1 MSRLRLGAAQ
11 IECRPGDLSA
21 NLASHLAMIE
31 RARRESVDLLVFPE
45 LSLTDYLS
53 DPDCAALGL
62 ARDAAQLTVLASAA
76 APMAVSVGFIERG
89 PDGEHFNAQA
99 LLVAGGVAVVHRKLN
114 LPGYG
119 RLREDK
125 VYARGE
131 ALALAPL
138 AGGWRAATL
147 ICADSWNPAWPW
159 LAALAGAN
167 LLILP
172 TASAREAVGGGFD
185 NARGWEV
192 NLAHTA
198 LTYGLPT
205 IFANHCGRRGGLD
218 FWGGSRILG
227 ASGEVLSQAGAGPDL
242 VIAEIALSDGEAAR
256 ARLPT
261 VRDSDPARVRRLLDA
276 VLAQAGKG

>member
-31 RARRESVDLLVFPE
+31 CARRESVDLLVFPE
-45 LSLTDYLS
+45 LSLIDYLP

-62 ARDAAQLTVLASAA
+62 SSDAAQLALLAGAA

-89 PDGEHFNAQA
+89 PYGAHFNAQA
-99 LLVAGGVAVVHRKLN
+99 LLVAGVVAAVHRKLN

-138 AGGWRAATL
+138 AGGWQAATL

-172 TASAREAVGGGFD
+172 TASARGAVGDGFD
-185 NARGWEV
+185 NARGWDV

-205 IFANHCGRRGGLD
+205 VFANHCGRRGGLD
-218 FWGGSRILG
+218 FWGGSRILD
-227 ASGEVLSQAGAGPDL
+227 ASGEVLAQAGAEPDL
-242 VIAEIALSDGEAAR
+242 VVAEIALSDGEAAR

-261 VRDSDPARVRRLLDA
+261 VRDSDPARVQRLLDA
-276 VLAQAGKG
+276 VLAQTGKG